1 MKPQR
6 QQVVLSLCDYTGIM
20 VKPWA
25 DAGYRCICVATQHP
39 MRSDSVDGFI
49 TYTWG
54 DVRSWC
60 LPEDAEVVMLFAFPP
75 CTDVA
80 ISGARDF
87 RKKRNVLLRD
97 ALELFAACEMVAS
110 YCGAPYMIEN
120 PVGKFSS
127 HMGPP
132 TYTFDPCDYA
142 GYDGGEDDTYTKRTC
157 LWAGNGFVMPKPQRL
172 EPIQGSIVTYGKI
185 ATPSPDR
192 KNLRSATPAGFA
204 QAVFETNCPQAVV
217 SSKLAQEMAY
227 A

>member
-25 DAGYRCICVATQHP
+25 DAGYRCICVDTQHP
-39 MRSDSVDGFI
+39 MRSDRVDGFI

-142 GYDGGEDDTYTKRTC
+142 GYTGGENDTYTKRTC
-157 LWAGNGFVMPKPQRL
+157 LWTGNGFVMPECRSVD
-172 EPIQGSIVTYGKI
+172 PIQGSKMHLLP
-185 ATPSPDR
+185 PSPER
-192 KNLRSATPAGFA
+192 QHLRSATPAGFA